1 MSHTSMILTGLMMMT
16 LLVFIAPSIFAI
28 NQGRVLRNV
37 ALWLAIF
44 LGLTLVYKNF
54 GPEGQ
59 NPLFGLPASMSG
71 MKQQDNSSEP
81 KAEDETE
88 ATEDAATNES
98 EESPEKSIKE
108 IDNGK
113 DFTPPTE

>member
-1 MSHTSMILTGLMMMT
+1 MSHTSMILTGLLMMT
-16 LLVFIAPSIFAI
+16 LLVFIAPSIFAM
-28 NQGRVLRNV
+28 NQGRILRNV

-54 GPEGQ
+54 GPESP
-59 NPLFGLPASMSG
+59 NPLFGVPASMSG
-71 MKQQDNSSEP
+71 MKQQQKADPVKAAEEP
-81 KAEDETE
+81 AG
-88 ATEDAATNES
+88 DAVLEES
-98 EESPEKSIKE
+98 EESPGKGIRE